1 MTGGARSPKL
11 AEMRRIPLFLAA
23 IGLVVAHS
31 AAAQWNPEESGRIR
45 KKEEPPP
52 SGSATFETIIE
63 LDRKESLASQCANGV
78 VDQTDLEATL
88 EICSAAL
95 EENPSD
101 ANTYFYRAF
110 NYFYLEDYASAEAD
124 FTQAIALGTSYE
136 AKAYYQRGVCKEK
149 GRRLKE
155 ASLDF
160 KKAHELSPDWS
171 QARRKVEEYAWAY
184 K

>member
-1 MTGGARSPKL
+1 
-11 AEMRRIPLFLAA
+11 MRHPLTLTMLAA
-23 IGLVVAHS
+23 IGLLITIDAL
-31 AAAQWNPEESGRIR
+31 AQYNPPQSGRIR
-45 KKEEPPP
+45 KQEEGPAAA
-52 SGSATFETIIE
+52 SSTFDTVIDI
-63 LDRKESLASQCANGV
+63 DREESLSEQCANGV
-78 VDQTDLEATL
+78 VEQTDLQASL
-88 EICSAAL
+88 DICNAAL
-95 EENPSD
+95 AQAPSD

-110 NYFYLEDYASAEAD
+110 NHFYLEDYASAEAD

-160 KKAHELSPDWS
+160 KKAHELSPNWS